1 MSLSGSQT
9 ATHLVPLMRYRD
21 VGIAS
26 EWLCAAFGFEPHFAA
41 KAPDGAVFYAELRLG
56 DSMIMLGAAGEPSP
70 DDVMG
75 ELPGAAGD
83 ANVQSCYVVLDD
95 VDAHYEQA
103 RRAGATVTLD
113 IKSDDIGGRG
123 YSCRDLEGHVWNF
136 GTYDPWKGQS
146 NAPRAKRN
154 HTAPAKVPGLTAA
167 IALTVAVSIV
177 SGWYVYGQVRGPGD
191 GLTLERIREALLG
204 PRPPSTGLS
213 TGGISRDEEAAEKQA
228 ARLEASRAQR
238 AMAALKEELEQERRA
253 KSDALDAAAQAQA
266 AIDKAQANVEQA
278 QTDALKAQADTQ
290 KAQAEAEAAQAVADK
305 AAKSQSAESEAAR
318 REAER
323 AQQALAAAA
332 RAQETAVAL
341 RADLERERAA
351 VSRPAAAQP
360 SKTDAEL
367 RDAIAAKDAALKSA
381 QEAADALAKE
391 RATKDSALRALAD
404 AGARIATLEVELK
417 AMKTQAAQA
426 QLKRMRATS
435 AARNPVK
442 PKAKS
447 GSQQPWP
454 YSEW

>member
-56 DSMIMLGAAGEPSP
+56 DSMIMLGASGEPSP
-70 DDVMG
+70 EDVMG
-75 ELPGAAGD
+75 QLSGPASD
-83 ANVQSCYVVLDD
+83 AHVQSCYVVLGD

-146 NAPRAKRN
+146 NAPRAKRRR
-154 HTAPAKVPGLTAA
+154 APAAKVPGLNAA
-167 IALTVAVSIV
+167 IALTVAVSMF

-191 GLTLERIREALLG
+191 GLTLERLREALLG

-213 TGGISRDEEAAEKQA
+213 TGGISRAEDAAEKQA
-228 ARLEASRAQR
+228 AKLEASRAQR

-253 KSDALDAAAQAQA
+253 KSEALDAAAQAQT
-266 AIDKAQANVEQA
+266 AINQAQASVEQA
-278 QTDALKAQADTQ
+278 KTDALKAQTDKQ
-290 KAQAEAEAAQAVADK
+290 KALAEAEQAQAVADK
-305 AAKSQSAESEAAR
+305 AAKSQSAESETAR
-318 REAER
+318 REAQR
-323 AQQALAAAA
+323 AQQAIAAAA
-332 RAQETAVAL
+332 KAQETAVAL
-341 RADLERERAA
+341 RADFERERATLA
-351 VSRPAAAQP
+351 QPAAAQQ
-360 SKTDAEL
+360 SKMEAEL
-367 RDAIAAKDAALKSA
+367 RDAIAAKEAALKSA
-381 QEAADALAKE
+381 EEAADALTKE

-435 AARNPVK
+435 AARSGAK
-442 PKAKS
+442 PKTNT
-447 GSQQPWP
+447 GSQPWP

>member
-56 DSMIMLGAAGEPSP
+56 DSMIMLGASGEPSP
-70 DDVMG
+70 EDVMG
-75 ELPGAAGD
+75 QLSGTSTD
-83 ANVQSCYVVLDD
+83 AHVQSCYVVLAD

-103 RRAGATVTLD
+103 KRAGATVTLD

-146 NAPRAKRN
+146 NAPRTKRRRV
-154 HTAPAKVPGLTAA
+154 PVGKVQGLNAA
-167 IALTVAVSIV
+167 IALTVAVSMI
-177 SGWYVYGQVRGPGD
+177 SGWFIYGQVRGPGD
-191 GLTLERIREALLG
+191 GLTLERLREALLG

-213 TGGISRDEEAAEKQA
+213 TGGIGRAEDAAAKQ
-228 ARLEASRAQR
+228 EASRAQR

-253 KSDALDAAAQAQA
+253 KSEALDAAAQAQA
-266 AIDKAQANVEQA
+266 AIDQAQAIVEQA
-278 QTDALKAQADTQ
+278 QTDALKAQADKE
-290 KAQAEAEAAQAVADK
+290 KAQAEAEQAQAIADK

-332 RAQETAVAL
+332 KAQDTAVAL
-341 RADLERERAA
+341 RADLERERATLA
-351 VSRPAAAQP
+351 QPAAAQQN
-360 SKTDAEL
+360 KTEAEL
-367 RDAIAAKDAALKSA
+367 RDAIAAKEAALKSA
-381 QEAADALAKE
+381 AEAAEALAKE

-435 AARNPVK
+435 AARSGA
-442 PKAKS
+442 KAKTNS
-447 GSQQPWP
+447 GSQPWP